1 MISVLKCSLPPYL
14 IFPDPCPR
22 VLLSPPPSLTGGP
35 GQPRWY
41 TRPRG
46 EKATRAVETFN
57 LKFGNDVLHIYR
69 YRIAEKFPRNIWMK
83 YPKSIW
89 SATAVRLGFLLFL
102 QKLRYQC
109 LEAHQALDP
118 SMGIRLRTCFV
129 TLLTPGRVV
138 PSPRG
143 LISVS
148 PLPPE
153 SEHQDTTYN
162 TLKNKHPPTLPEN
175 TLNIR
180 K

>member
-1 MISVLKCSLPPYL
+1 MQPSSVFDIPWSLS
-14 IFPDPCPR
+14 PCPA
-22 VLLSPPPSLTGGP
+22 VPAPSLTGGP

-46 EKATRAVETFN
+46 EKAARAVETFN

-89 SATAVRLGFLLFL
+89 SATAVRLGFVLFL
-102 QKLRYQC
+102 QKLRYQYP
-109 LEAHQALDP
+109 EAHSDP

-138 PSPRG
+138 PASEVWSQCPPC
-143 LISVS
+143 
-148 PLPPE
+148 PL
-153 SEHQDTTYN
+153 SLSIKIQLTTLLKIN
-162 TLKNKHPPTLPEN
+162 ILPHSQRTL
-175 TLNIR
+175 
-180 K
+180 